1 MSRVRF
7 WLCALLLATGC
18 ASEKCKSCIAPGSS
32 RMVHVV
38 VCWLKTP
45 GDENARQK
53 LIDASHDFVG
63 RIPGLIRVDAGR
75 VLASTR
81 PSVDSSYDVAI
92 VMTFVDE
99 AALISYGKSPEHQ
112 QAVRDVLRPLVDHY
126 VVYDFTDK

>member
-1 MSRVRF
+1 MSQIRL
-7 WLCALLLATGC
+7 WLCALILVTGC
-18 ASEKCKSCIAPGSS
+18 ASEKCKSCSAHDSP

-45 GDENARQK
+45 GDENASQR
-53 LIDASHDFVG
+53 LIDASHNFVG
-63 RIPGLIRVDAGR
+63 TIPGLIRVDAGR
-75 VLASTR
+75 VSASTR

-99 AALISYGKSPEHQ
+99 AALINYGKSSQHQ

-126 VVYDFTDK
+126 VVYDFTEK